1 MAQRVK
7 IGFIPANRGFFS
19 NALAAEMRAKTIEAL
34 EQQDIEVVVPN
45 DTITNVGCVEGHK
58 EAKIVGKM
66 FRDAGVDGIL
76 VGAVNFGDESGV
88 ALTVKEADLN
98 VPIMIYG
105 AQETGRLSLEMERR
119 DSFCGLL
126 SIGDVLRQIG
136 AKYSVARVPICY
148 PTDDSFSEDV
158 SWFAGVCR
166 VVKGVRNARYGQIG
180 ARPDNFWTCRFNERA
195 LQERLGVTT
204 VVMDLSEAIGK
215 VSRMADDD
223 KKVRA
228 VLDGI
233 GKYTDTSAMPSASLL
248 RIAKF
253 EVVMRDFVEEM
264 DLVGLAIQCWT
275 SLQQNLGI
283 CACTSMS
290 RMGNEGV
297 PCACEADINGLL
309 SMHALLLAGN
319 SPAGLA
325 DWNNLSVDDPEVCN
339 LWHCGVFPK
348 ALFGDRPT
356 KMGIQTIIA
365 ATVGDEN
372 ACGVMEG
379 SIENGPLT
387 ISRVTIGADDQFK
400 VFIAQGAVESTR
412 NQTFGAGGWVRVPG
426 LQRAYR
432 DILVRHFPH
441 HVGLTRGNVG
451 DILYEAFGNYLGMQ
465 TFVPDT
471 NVDGTYRPGLPFA
484 EGKAAVK
491 A

>member
-1 MAQRVK
+1 MAKNVK

-34 EQQDIEVVVPN
+34 EKQGIEVVVPSEQM
-45 DTITNVGCVEGHK
+45 TNVGCVEGYK
-58 EAKIVGKM
+58 EAKIVAKM
-66 FRDAGVDGIL
+66 FREADVDGIL

-88 ALTVKEADLN
+88 ALTVKMAELN
-98 VPIMIYG
+98 VPVMIFG
-105 AQETGRLSLEMERR
+105 CQETGRLSLQMERR

-148 PTDDSFSEDV
+148 PTDASFAQDV
-158 SWFAGVCR
+158 SWFAGICR
-166 VVKGVRNARYGQIG
+166 VVKGVRHARYGQIG
-180 ARPDNFWTCRFNERA
+180 TRPDNFWTCRFNERA

-204 VVMDLSEAIGK
+204 VVMDLSEAVAK
-215 VSRMADDD
+215 VNHMADDTA
-223 KKVRA
+223 KVKD
-228 VLDGI
+228 VLASI
-233 GKYTDTSAMPSASLL
+233 GGYTDISAIPDPSML

-253 EVVMRDFVEEM
+253 EVVMRDFVE
-264 DLVGLAIQCWT
+264 DAGLDGLAIQCWT
-275 SLQQNLGI
+275 SLQDNLGI

-290 RMGNEGV
+290 RMGNEGF

-309 SMHALLLAGN
+309 SMHALYLA
-319 SPAGLA
+319 SEAPAGLA

-348 ALFGDRPT
+348 SLFGDHPT
-356 KMGIQTIIA
+356 KMGIQEIIA
-365 ATVGDEN
+365 ATVGRDN

-379 SIENGPLT
+379 TIENGPVT
-387 ISRVTIGADDQFK
+387 VGRVTIGADDQFK
-400 VFIAQGAVESTR
+400 VFIAEGQVETTP
-412 NQTFGAGGWVRVPG
+412 NTTFGAGGWVRLPG
-426 LQRAYR
+426 LQTAYR

-441 HVGLTRGNVG
+441 HVGLTRGQVG
-451 DILYEAFGNYLGMQ
+451 DVLYEAFGNYLGMS
-465 TFVPDT
+465 TFYPG

-484 EGKAAVK
+484 ESASAVK